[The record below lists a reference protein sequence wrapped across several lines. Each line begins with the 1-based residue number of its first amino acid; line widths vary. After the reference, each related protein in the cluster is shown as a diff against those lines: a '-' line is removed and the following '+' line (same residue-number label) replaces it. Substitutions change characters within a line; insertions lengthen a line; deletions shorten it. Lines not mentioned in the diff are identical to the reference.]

1 MQCGVKMK
9 TIINP
14 FVRKIL
20 GLDSFDKIQQ
30 NIRDYYKKWI
40 ALVKVCDPAVDD
52 YYNDICEYLEK
63 QRVPYMDFS
72 CDEGDYI
79 ERTWFTWTDGKRI
92 YDAYFAREIC

>member
-14 FVRKIL
+14 FARKIL

-30 NIRDYYKKWI
+30 NIKDYYKKWL
-40 ALVKVCDPAVDD
+40 ALVEVYDPDAGN
-52 YYNDICEYLEK
+52 YYDDICEYLEK

-72 CDEGDYI
+72 CNEGDYI